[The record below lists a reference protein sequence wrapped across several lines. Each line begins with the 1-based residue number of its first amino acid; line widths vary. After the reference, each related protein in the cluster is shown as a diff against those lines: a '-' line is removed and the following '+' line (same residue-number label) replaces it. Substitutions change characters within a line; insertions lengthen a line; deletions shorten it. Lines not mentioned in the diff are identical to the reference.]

1 MENIFLSNK
10 GLTSTEANHYANMA
24 KEILEESTKCLA
36 NLQFYDVYIE
46 SLSGASK
53 KLMSRGTNDLSKITE
68 SIELISRMNTF
79 CAWVREA
86 IKSKEQMLSNL
97 DSISLEDWAKNN
109 NVELPEMPEHV
120 PVLTL
125 PTEKDI
131 IDEWNPEKRLK
142 YLRLEACASTI
153 GKYIHPNG
161 TISKARENYHEAA
174 TNPIRKEVL
183 ASDIILYS
191 HNITLSNAVVESMFM
206 LLQNN
211 HRSFE
216 KELNAMK
223 AELKSELNKR
233 ILEANQKQKDNLNKF
248 NDAYTAYTTERSK
261 IITEFNNWK
270 TKEQERISKLR
281 ISLPQDISNILD
293 NIKEKIGE

>member
-1 MENIFLSNK
+1 MENVFLSNK

-24 KEILEESTKCLA
+24 KEISEESAKYLA
-36 NLQFYDVYIE
+36 NLQLYDVYIE
-46 SLSGASK
+46 SLSGTSK
-53 KLMSRGTNDLSKITE
+53 KLMSKGTNDLSKITE

-79 CAWVREA
+79 CAWIREA
-86 IKSKEQMLSNL
+86 IKAKEQMLSNL

-120 PVLTL
+120 PTLTL

-131 IDEWNPEKRLK
+131 IDEWSAEKRLK
-142 YLRLEACASTI
+142 YLRLEAHASTI

-161 TISKARENYHEAA
+161 SISKARENYHEAA

-183 ASDIILYS
+183 ASDVILYS
-191 HNITLSNAVVESMFM
+191 HNITLSNAVIESMFM

-211 HRSFE
+211 HRTFE

-223 AELKSELNKR
+223 AEVKSELNKR
-233 ILEANQKQKDNLNKF
+233 ILEANQKHKDNINKF
-248 NDAYTAYTTERSK
+248 NDAYTAYTTERGK
-261 IITEFNNWK
+261 ITTEFNNWK
-270 TKEQERISKLR
+270 TIEQERISKLR

>member
-1 MENIFLSNK
+1 MENVFLSNK

-24 KEILEESTKCLA
+24 KEISEESAKYLA
-36 NLQFYDVYIE
+36 NLQLYDVYIE
-46 SLSGASK
+46 SLSGTSK
-53 KLMSRGTNDLSKITE
+53 KLMSKGTSDLSKITE
-68 SIELISRMNTF
+68 SIELISQMNTF

-86 IKSKEQMLSNL
+86 IKSKEQMLLNL

-120 PVLTL
+120 PVPTL

-131 IDEWNPEKRLK
+131 IDEWDPEKRLK
-142 YLRLEACASTI
+142 YLRLEAHASTI

-161 TISKARENYHEAA
+161 SISTARENYHEAT

-183 ASDIILYS
+183 ASDVILYS
-191 HNITLSNAVVESMFM
+191 HNITLSNAVIESMFM

-216 KELNAMK
+216 KELNSMK

-233 ILEANQKQKDNLNKF
+233 ILEANQKHKDNINKF
-248 NDAYTAYTTERSK
+248 NDAYTVYTTERGK
-261 IITEFNNWK
+261 ITTEFNNWK
-270 TKEQERISKLR
+270 TTEQERISKLR

>member
-1 MENIFLSNK
+1 MENVFLSNK
-10 GLTSTEANHYANMA
+10 GLTSTAASHYANMA
-24 KEILEESTKCLA
+24 KEISEESAKYLA

-46 SLSGASK
+46 SLSGTSTK
-53 KLMSRGTNDLSKITE
+53 VMSRGTNDLSKITG

-86 IKSKEQMLSNL
+86 IKSKEQMLKEL

-109 NVELPEMPEHV
+109 NVELPEIPEHV

-142 YLRLEACASTI
+142 YLRLEAHASTI

-161 TISKARENYHEAA
+161 SISRARENYHEVA
-174 TNPIRKEVL
+174 TNPIKKEVL
-183 ASDIILYS
+183 ASDVILYS

-206 LLQNN
+206 LLQND

-233 ILEANQKQKDNLNKF
+233 ILEANQKHRDNINKF
-248 NDAYTAYTTERSK
+248 NDAYTAYTTERGK
-261 IITEFNNWK
+261 ITAEFNNWK
-270 TKEQERISKLR
+270 TIEQERISKLR

-293 NIKEKIGE
+293 SIKEKIGE

>member
-1 MENIFLSNK
+1 MENVFLSNK

-24 KEILEESTKCLA
+24 KEISEESAQYLA

-46 SLSGASK
+46 SLSGTSTKIMSK
-53 KLMSRGTNDLSKITE
+53 GTNDLSKITE
-68 SIELISRMNTF
+68 SIKLISLMNTF

-86 IKSKEQMLSNL
+86 IKVKEQMLSDL
-97 DSISLEDWAKNN
+97 SSMSLEDWAANN
-109 NVELPEMPEHV
+109 NVELPERPECV
-120 PVLTL
+120 SSPIF

-131 IDEWNPEKRLK
+131 IDEWSAEKRLK
-142 YLRLEACASTI
+142 YLRLEAHASTI

-161 TISKARENYHEAA
+161 SISKARENYHEAA
-174 TNPIRKEVL
+174 TNPIKKEVL
-183 ASDIILYS
+183 ASDVILYS
-191 HNITLSNAVVESMFM
+191 HNITLSNAVIESMFM

-233 ILEANQKQKDNLNKF
+233 ILVASQKHRDDINRF
-248 NDAYTAYTTERSK
+248 NDAYTAYTTERGK
-261 IITEFNNWK
+261 ITTEFNNWK
-270 TKEQERISKLR
+270 TIEQERISKLH